1 MRVRKMTE
9 NKTPNAQKT
18 QILTFS
24 YRRTGM
30 GGFDDT
36 ILISFHSRKVMKSML
51 RTSRTG
57 HHGNRLYR
65 LLPARYLMYEVSRS
79 NGGNLYC
86 TISIITV
93 KEDGGIVR
101 EKEWEVVREKE
112 QILQLEDLP
121 KEIQEILLSNKDS
134 LPLFEYVFLQD
145 LEKEE

>member
-1 MRVRKMTE
+1 
-9 NKTPNAQKT
+9 
-18 QILTFS
+18 
-24 YRRTGM
+24 
-30 GGFDDT
+30 
-36 ILISFHSRKVMKSML
+36 
-51 RTSRTG
+51 
-57 HHGNRLYR
+57 
-65 LLPARYLMYEVSRS
+65 MYEVSRS

-101 EKEWEVVREKE
+101 EKEWEVVRGKE

>member
-1 MRVRKMTE
+1 
-9 NKTPNAQKT
+9 
-18 QILTFS
+18 
-24 YRRTGM
+24 
-30 GGFDDT
+30 
-36 ILISFHSRKVMKSML
+36 
-51 RTSRTG
+51 
-57 HHGNRLYR
+57 
-65 LLPARYLMYEVSRS
+65 MYEVSRS

>member
-1 MRVRKMTE
+1 MTE
-9 NKTPNAQKT
+9 NQTPNAQKT
-18 QILTFS
+18 QILTFP

-36 ILISFHSRKVMKSML
+36 ILISFRSRKVMKSIL

-57 HHGNRLYR
+57 NHGNRLYR
-65 LLPARYLMYEVSRS
+65 LFPAKYLMYKVSRS
-79 NGGNLYC
+79 NSGNLYC

-93 KEDGGIVR
+93 KEDGGITR
-101 EKEWEVVREKE
+101 EKEWEVVSKKE
-112 QILQLEDLP
+112 QLLQLEDLP
-121 KEIQEILLSNKDS
+121 KEIQEILLDNKDS